1 MPEIGC
7 GSRRINCQF
16 PSVNPTN
23 CDLTYAMP
31 ARQSKRQRMSHMGGG
46 MGNPMMNMMNPM
58 SPFMMNPMNA
68 LMGGGGLMGQNMMGN
83 NMMGNNMMAAGA
95 SSSEEEEPPAAS
107 VPAAMPPHAPA
118 SSTTQTQ
125 SGMVENEYLPEDV
138 EKISRSTT
146 TVRVLPRV
154 RLASLVTHIYPEFDS
169 GYTSDLSQAGILQLL
184 WLLTR
189 IKPAVKMSELRGLDS
204 ELM

>member
-1 MPEIGC
+1 
-7 GSRRINCQF
+7 
-16 PSVNPTN
+16 
-23 CDLTYAMP
+23 MP
-31 ARQSKRQRMSHMGGG
+31 ARQSKRQRMSHMGGA
-46 MGNPMMNMMNPM
+46 MGNPMMNMMPPM
-58 SPFMMNPMNA
+58 NPFMMNMMNP
-68 LMGGGGLMGQNMMGN
+68 MGGGGMMGPNMMGN
-83 NMMGNNMMAAGA
+83 SMMGNNMMAAGA

-107 VPAAMPPHAPA
+107 VPAATPPVA

-125 SGMVENEYLPEDV
+125 SGMVENEYLPEDA

-154 RLASLVTHIYPEFDS
+154 RLASLVTHVYSEFDS

-189 IKPAVKMSELRGLDS
+189 IKPAVKMSELRSLDS
-204 ELM
+204 KLM